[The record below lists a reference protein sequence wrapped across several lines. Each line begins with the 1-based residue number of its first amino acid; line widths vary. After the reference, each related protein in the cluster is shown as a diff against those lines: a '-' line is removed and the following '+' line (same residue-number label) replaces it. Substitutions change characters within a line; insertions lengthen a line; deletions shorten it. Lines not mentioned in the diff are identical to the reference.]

1 MGRQHGN
8 AFGIV
13 VVGSDIKATRPDQ
26 MPGAFVSYV
35 HPSLAGRLHVGDRI
49 LQVNGVTTTRATCKT
64 VRSLIEDSP
73 GLEVELGIKHD
84 PAGFISLL
92 EEMETGGNDAQ
103 DVLLQALG
111 QAPYRTAPS
120 PTLYAAIKDTA
131 VTNVFQWP
139 MHKVMMATTPRKR

>member
-1 MGRQHGN
+1 M
-8 AFGIV
+8 V
-13 VVGSDIKATRPDQ
+13 VVGSDIKASTPYQ

-35 HPSLAGRLHVGDRI
+35 HPSLIGRLHVGDRI

-64 VRSLIEDSP
+64 VRTLIEDSP
-73 GLEVELGIKHD
+73 GLEVELGVKHD

-103 DVLLQALG
+103 TVLLQALG
-111 QAPYRTAPS
+111 QAPYQAAPL
-120 PTLYAAIKDTA
+120 PTLYSAIKDER

-139 MHKVMMATTPRKR
+139 MHRVMMAGTPRKK